1 MLEVDMEFQ
10 RGILF
15 IRLKGILDSTTDVK
29 LQNALNVAIHQIG
42 IKYLLLNCEKLY
54 EIEKDSIDMIFKRVA
69 ELLKME
75 GKFLVCGFNDYVRL
89 KVENSELNSVIC
101 KTENEQKAVQLIKI

>member
-1 MLEVDMEFQ
+1 MLDLNMEFQ

-15 IRLKGILDSTTDVK
+15 IRLRGILDSTTSMK
-29 LQNALNVAIHQIG
+29 LQNALNIAIHQIG

-54 EIEKDSIDMIFKRVA
+54 EIDKDSIDMIFKRVR
-69 ELLKME
+69 ELLNLE

-89 KVENSELNSVIC
+89 KIENSELNSIIC